1 MPIITFWSNNEKSI
15 GQSVAAASLATAMA
29 VERNYKVL
37 LISADFND
45 SVIEKCFGA
54 QESNKDI
61 LKSLVSAPQ
70 INFDSGINGLLKLS
84 ESKRVT
90 PDIIHDYTKIIFKN
104 RLEVLYSPMNVLEE
118 KEKVRIMG
126 EIKNIITNASRYY
139 DQIFV
144 DLQKGFKCNE
154 QLDILN
160 LSDVVVMNTD
170 QNVENIEKFLKT
182 KEFESLKHKIIW
194 NICKYDKKS
203 KYNSKNLLRTI
214 LKKQTICETG
224 YNTLLLDATQE
235 GNIAELF
242 LRFRTIRDESDE
254 NSVFILKIKEF
265 IEAILMKYQE
275 TRMKM

>member
-1 MPIITFWSNNEKSI
+1 MPVITFWSNNEKTI
-15 GQSVAAASLATAMA
+15 GHTVAAASVATAMA

-45 SVIEKCFGA
+45 NVIEKCFGA

-61 LKSLVSAPQ
+61 LKSLVNAPK
-70 INFDSGINGLLKLS
+70 INFDSGINGLLKLAD
-84 ESKRVT
+84 SKRVT
-90 PDIIHDYTKIIFKN
+90 PDVIHDYTKIIFKN
-104 RLEVLYSPMNVLEE
+104 RLEVLYSPMNVLDD

-126 EIKNIITNASRYY
+126 EIKNIIINASRYY
-139 DQIFV
+139 DQVFV
-144 DLQKGFKCNE
+144 DLQKGFKSSE

-160 LSDVVVMNTD
+160 LSDVVVLNSD

-182 KEFESLKHKIIW
+182 KEFESLKHKLIW

-203 KYNSKNLLRTI
+203 KYNSKNLSRTI

-224 YNTLLLDATQE
+224 YNTLLLDAAQE
-235 GNIAELF
+235 GGISELF

-254 NSVFILKIKEF
+254 NSVFISKIKEF
-265 IEAILMKYQE
+265 IEEILLKYQE
-275 TRMKM
+275 TRTRM